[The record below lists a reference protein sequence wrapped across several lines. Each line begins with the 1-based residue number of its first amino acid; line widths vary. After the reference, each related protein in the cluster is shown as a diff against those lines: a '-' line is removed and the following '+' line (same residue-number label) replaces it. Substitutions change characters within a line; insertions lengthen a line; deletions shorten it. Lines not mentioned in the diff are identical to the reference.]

1 MAATRLGRI
10 VRTLRA
16 FHGEPPAPP
25 TRDAFR
31 LILWEQVGYL
41 ADDEKRLAAYRAL
54 EARVGLTARAILDA
68 PIASLRE
75 IVRLGGAIAVGQR
88 AERLRAVAER
98 VERVWQGSLDAAI
111 RLPLADA
118 RRELKKYPAIGEPG
132 AERILLLTGA
142 RAVLGLESN
151 AVRVLLRL
159 GYGRE
164 DPQWTRTYRAVQ
176 VAASDELPETIKT
189 RQLASLLLRHHGQTI
204 CRRSEPLCGDCPVV
218 PDCPTGRSRLG

>member
-1 MAATRLGRI
+1 MAATRLARI

-25 TRDAFR
+25 TTDAFR

-41 ADDEKRLAAYRAL
+41 ADDEKRLEAWREL
-54 EARVGLTARAILDA
+54 ETRVGLTARDILDA
-68 PIASLRE
+68 PIATLRE
-75 IVRLGGAIAVGQR
+75 IARRGGAIAVNQR
-88 AERLRAVAER
+88 ADRLRAVADR
-98 VERVWQGSLDAAI
+98 VQRVWSGSLDAAL
-111 RLPLADA
+111 RLPLAAA

-142 RAVLGLESN
+142 SPVLGLESN

-164 DPQWTRTYRAVQ
+164 DAQWAKTYRAVQ
-176 VAASDELPETIKT
+176 AAASDELPATIKT
-189 RQLASLLLRHHGQTI
+189 RQRASLLLRHHGQTI

-218 PDCPTGRSRLG
+218 PDCPTGRTRLG